1 MRKIRILLAG
11 VLAAMPLTLVTAPP
25 AHACKQHPCH
35 AACHFN
41 PPFYVEGDTVYPSD
55 RPLFECYY

>member
-11 VLAAMPLTLVTAPP
+11 VLAAMPLALVTASP
-25 AHACKQHPCH
+25 AQACRMDPCH

-41 PPFYVEGDTVYPSD
+41 PPVYVEGDQVYFSD
-55 RPLFECYY
+55 RDLFECYY